1 MIFVVVDLKHY
12 NNTVLVDSLNTK
24 VNTLNL
30 TIDYDN
36 KSNRKDLEF
45 ERPLNKNFLNDS
57 LTQNIQPRN

>member
-1 MIFVVVDLKHY
+1 MIFFAVDFKHY

-45 ERPLNKNFLNDS
+45 ERLLNKNFLNDS

>member
-24 VNTLNL
+24 LNTLNL

-45 ERPLNKNFLNDS
+45 ERLLNKNFLNDS

>member
-1 MIFVVVDLKHY
+1 MIFFAVDLKHY
-12 NNTVLVDSLNTK
+12 NNTVLVYSLNTK

-45 ERPLNKNFLNDS
+45 ERLLNKNFLNDS